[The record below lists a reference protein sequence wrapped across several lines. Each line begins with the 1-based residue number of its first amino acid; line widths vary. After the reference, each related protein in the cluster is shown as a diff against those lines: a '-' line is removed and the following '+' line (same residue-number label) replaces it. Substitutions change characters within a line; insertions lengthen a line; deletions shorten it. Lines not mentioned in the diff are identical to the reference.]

1 MGWTKRQFIEQ
12 AFDEI
17 GLAPYTFDLTAD
29 QLQSALRKLD
39 SMLAM
44 WNAKG
49 IRLGFPLPSSPN
61 NSDLD
66 TDTKVPDSAIDAIY
80 LNLAMKIAPSFGKGI
95 SLETRSGAKTAY
107 DAMLLKFSMP
117 IEMQYVS
124 TLPVG
129 AGNKNSSL
137 GTPFF
142 GQPVDN
148 LLVGDDD
155 ILEFF

>member
-39 SMLAM
+39 SMMAM

-49 IRLGFPLPSSPN
+49 IRLGFPLPASPN

-66 TDTKVPDSAIDAIY
+66 TDTLVPDSAIDAIC

-95 SLETRSGAKTAY
+95 SLETRSGAKAAY
-107 DAMLLKFSMP
+107 DAMLLRFSMP
-117 IEMQYVS
+117 MEMQFVS
-124 TLPVG
+124 TLPTG
-129 AGNKNSSL
+129 AGNKNSSSDA
-137 GTPFF
+137 PFF
-142 GQPVDN
+142 GQPVDR
-148 LLVGDDD
+148 LLVGDDGA
-155 ILEFF
+155 LEFL